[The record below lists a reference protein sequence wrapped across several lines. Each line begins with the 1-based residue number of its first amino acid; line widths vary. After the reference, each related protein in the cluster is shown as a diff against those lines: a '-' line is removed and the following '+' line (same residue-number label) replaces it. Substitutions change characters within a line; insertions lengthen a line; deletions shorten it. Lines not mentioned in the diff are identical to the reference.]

1 MQGVANYKFLASKIS
16 SDYTTRLEVFTR
28 EMKIDLDAATRGG
41 QKKMDTNVG
50 VLHVVDDE
58 RKIEVIPMTDLL
70 VDQLKAVNKALGIF
84 FYQNLNIT
92 VGNIRSISFYDVAQ
106 ILIL

>member
-16 SDYTTRLEVFTR
+16 ADYTTRLEVYTR
-28 EMKIDLDAATRGG
+28 EMKIDLDAATREG
-41 QKKMDTNVG
+41 QKKMETNVE
-50 VLHVVDDE
+50 VLHVIDDVV
-58 RKIEVIPMTDLL
+58 KIEVIPMTDLS

-92 VGNIRSISFYDVAQ
+92 VGNIYVLFLYI
-106 ILIL
+106 I